1 MRRQERSAILGAL
14 GVCRPGTQCVD
25 SEEEEQSEDDDATTE
40 WRGCGKRGLGAL
52 VEEDIRCGGDVESGR
67 GAARKQRRGKHGSS
81 AIQFEE
87 RLLKVAE
94 RAMDYM
100 ESRGSV
106 DR

>member
-1 MRRQERSAILGAL
+1 M
-14 GVCRPGTQCVD
+14 CRLGTQCGEVD

-52 VEEDIRCGGDVESGR
+52 VEEEVSSDGGVESRR
-67 GAARKQRRGKHGSS
+67 GAARKQRWGKHGVNSS